1 MFLLVL
7 LSFWRLLLQGMEKQF
22 LYSEV
27 TLYPVYYLDFLSRS
41 FTIHRTSGKGGG
53 CFFNSSL
60 PLPPASQTPRHQPS
74 DCFRHRQRPDSNA
87 TRFYWPCTPE
97 MVRHTLKILQHLQKM
112 FHFAPVVVVCP
123 GHPTLLLPGLFY
135 MSYVLFKCCNII
147 LLFYQRFKGAMH
159 IFLSPIEKNYVQNQL
174 SLKFN
179 NSTSS
184 CRDFYIFE

>member
-41 FTIHRTSGKGGG
+41 FTIHRTSAKGGG
-53 CFFNSSL
+53 YFFNSSL

-74 DCFRHRQRPDSNA
+74 DCFRHRQQPDSNA

-97 MVRHTLKILQHLQKM
+97 MVRHFKNLVAFAENVPFCPRCCGLPRSPYITVAWPFLHVIRFIQMLQYNSVIL
-112 FHFAPVVVVCP
+112 
-123 GHPTLLLPGLFY
+123 
-135 MSYVLFKCCNII
+135 
-147 LLFYQRFKGAMH
+147 
-159 IFLSPIEKNYVQNQL
+159 
-174 SLKFN
+174 
-179 NSTSS
+179 ST
-184 CRDFYIFE
+184 R

>member
-7 LSFWRLLLQGMEKQF
+7 LSFWCLLLKGMENQF

-41 FTIHRTSGKGGG
+41 FTIHRTAGKGGG
-53 CFFNSSL
+53 YFFNSSL
-60 PLPPASQTPRHQPS
+60 PLPPASQTPRHQ
-74 DCFRHRQRPDSNA
+74 QPDSNA

-123 GHPTLLLPGLFY
+123 GHPTLLLPSLFY
-135 MSYVLFKCCNII
+135 HAIRFIQMLQYNSVI
-147 LLFYQRFKGAMH
+147 L
-159 IFLSPIEKNYVQNQL
+159 
-174 SLKFN
+174 
-179 NSTSS
+179 STL
-184 CRDFYIFE
+184 